1 LNRLGKVLFVAALLL
16 SGGCEARDKTAPP
29 SPLQVQPADRDRV
42 RFDLFAP
49 DASLASGWRVAVQ
62 ATYNPVNLTDPG
74 TTLTT
79 TSRRNCRPGSN
90 VVFVPVPSFRKCE
103 NMVIRSESMQLP
115 ASQVSLAGERSID
128 VDFAPLL
135 KVRGAE
141 YRIASL
147 NLSLLPCAQCK
158 PITQDVT
165 TDCYTDERQPE
176 MLTRQFLLNYR
187 KGVSSN
193 PKAAQCGLD
202 KGDWPAWT
210 TRQSVQERI
219 RSHFGEKNAMISSE
233 LLDSYGLIPTPDK
246 GWVYN
251 PTANLKDFSYLCLRP
266 AATTYRARLEK
277 STQWPYDPNVE
288 VSITLDDHG
297 GICLYDLRG
306 TDTGKYTSD
315 VRIVYVFID
324 GHLRQV
330 VTDEP
335 KDLRRTWRWVDDQP
349 MEYIQR
355 ENHTS
360 VAGSDDVL
368 YWHKIAAQYW
378 PKQMDYKPDFKA
390 FAQQQA
396 FALALIQRYPPQLH
410 DTAQTSV
417 KP

>member
-1 LNRLGKVLFVAALLL
+1 MKGVAVALAVIMLLL
-16 SGGCEARDKTAPP
+16 SSGCEAQDTSAAP
-29 SPLQVQPADRDRV
+29 SPAQTQQADRDRV

-49 DASLASGWRVAVQ
+49 DAPLASGWRVAVQ

-74 TTLTT
+74 TTITT
-79 TSRRNCRPGSN
+79 TSRHNCRPGSN

-103 NMVIRSESMQLP
+103 SMVIRSESMQLP

-147 NLSLLPCAQCK
+147 NLSLLPCEQCK

-165 TDCYTDERQPE
+165 TDCYTDERQPQ
-176 MLTRQFLLNYR
+176 MLTRQFLLTYR

-210 TRQSVQERI
+210 TRQSVEERI
-219 RSHFGEKNAMISSE
+219 RGHFGEKNAMISRE
-233 LLDSYGLIPTPDK
+233 LLDSYGLIPAPDK

-251 PTANLKDFSYLCLRP
+251 PTAGLKDYSYLCLRP

-355 ENHTS
+355 DKHTS
-360 VAGSDDVL
+360 ASDSDDVL
-368 YWHKIAAQYW
+368 YWHKIAARYW
-378 PKQMDYKPDFKA
+378 PRQMDYKPDFKT
-390 FAQQQA
+390 FTQQQA
-396 FALALIQRYPPQLH
+396 FAQALIQRYPPQLH

>member
-1 LNRLGKVLFVAALLL
+1 MNRLGTVLFAVTLLL
-16 SGGCEARDKTAPP
+16 SGGCEARDKVAPP
-29 SPLQVQPADRDRV
+29 SATQAQPADLDRLG
-42 RFDLFAP
+42 FELFAP
-49 DASLASGWRVAVQ
+49 ESPQASGWRVAVQ
-62 ATYNPVNLTDPG
+62 ATYDPISLTDPG
-74 TTLTT
+74 TTITT
-79 TSRRNCRPGSN
+79 TSRRNCRPGTN

-103 NMVIRSESMQLP
+103 GMVIRSESMQLP
-115 ASQVSLAGERSID
+115 ASHISLAGERSID
-128 VDFAPLL
+128 VDFAPML
-135 KVRGAE
+135 KFRGAE

-147 NLSLLPCAQCK
+147 NLTLIPCDKCQ

-165 TDCYTDERQPE
+165 TDCYTDEREPE
-176 MLTRQFLLNYR
+176 MLTRQFLLTYR
-187 KGVSSN
+187 KGAGTN
-193 PKAAQCGLD
+193 PKAAECGLD

-210 TRQSVQERI
+210 TRQSVKERI
-219 RSHFGEKNAMISSE
+219 RGHYGEKNSMISSE

-251 PTANLKDFSYLCLRP
+251 PTAGLKDYSYLCLRP

-306 TDTGKYTSD
+306 TDTEEFTAD

-335 KDLRRTWRWVDDQP
+335 KNLRRTWRWVDDQP

-378 PKQMDYKPDFKA
+378 PKQMDYKPDFKSFA
-390 FAQQQA
+390 LQQEFAQ
-396 FALALIQRYPPQLH
+396 ALIQRYPPQ
-410 DTAQTSV
+410 AV
-417 KP
+417 KSP